1 MTRKDY
7 ITAANL
13 VKEFESE
20 GSFSRK
26 HDKRNVIIFLCE
38 FFQKDN
44 PKFNRNLFIKSCD
57 ENVYDW
63 E

>member
-1 MTRKDY
+1 MTGKDY
-7 ITAANL
+7 IAAAKL

-26 HDKRNVIIFLCE
+26 YDKRNVIIFLCE

-44 PKFNRNLFIKSCD
+44 PKFNRNLFMKACD
-57 ENVYDW
+57 ENVYDG